1 MRECSQSATV
11 RGVGLGASCAGQL
24 CLPISESRGHSLF
37 AGANNLHLSVPIGSD
52 GDRTAA
58 FVAGPAAFPVG
69 KATVYVVHALMA
81 DPTLITG
88 KKQR

>member
-1 MRECSQSATV
+1 MLAAP
-11 RGVGLGASCAGQL
+11 ASCACQSL
-24 CLPISESRGHSLF
+24 SHATILLF

>member
-1 MRECSQSATV
+1 MLSAVDVCHNT
-11 RGVGLGASCAGQL
+11 SKPSPSTC
-24 CLPISESRGHSLF
+24 

>member
-1 MRECSQSATV
+1 MQPQSATV
-11 RGVGLGASCAGQL
+11 RGVGVGASCADQRA
-24 CLPISESRGHSLF
+24 CQSQSHAIIRLF